1 MSVIA
6 ASFVV
11 RAVAGANEAA
21 NSTAGT
27 GSGASNGTAAAAA
40 AGAGAVAAG
49 GGAGAAP
56 AGLSDFQIVWDI
68 DIILLSII
76 ALLFL
81 LRLPR
86 FLARLYRFS
95 EWTSGLVLRNRPYHT
110 RTSASRRVQFSVGNN
125 SSMNDLSTDESHVM
139 YQDKMSAQRTPQVQ
153 GGIAS
158 SAYPPHVSNCPTFF
172 RPLLKLLHARVN
184 TGVSFSHMA
193 MMIVW
198 TGAVVFPAFYM
209 TEAFTDPVRF
219 GWITAS
225 QLPFVYAF
233 GTKNNVLGMFLGI
246 GYEKINFMHR
256 HAGRIV
262 LIAVNVHGLGYIYKW
277 CLSSNFQEE
286 IANPKCYWG
295 LIGMICIDGLF
306 LFSTEFVRKKAYNVF
321 LLTHISALAVLIIA
335 MLNHFAGTIPWAYA
349 CAAFYLLDLLLRLTK
364 TRFSTANLRAIPEL
378 GVTRVEIPNINSG
391 WRAGQHVRLRV
402 LSSGMGL
409 LGWSEVHPFTIASVA
424 EGPEGMVL
432 LCKKAGSWT
441 NTLYKMANSS
451 SSDEEGNG
459 RRVLVMVQGP
469 YGGLGNCMIPSFS
482 AATFVCGG
490 SGITLATSAMQEL
503 IQKDLNGESRVK
515 SIELIWTVQDASALV
530 PLLPF
535 FTSLIQQSV
544 FTPIRISVFYTRA
557 PIGKFPFPDNFFRS
571 TSLTL
576 SPGRPKFHQH
586 LEETI
591 TRTIGSN
598 SSSGN
603 SIGTHGLFVGV
614 CGPVSLADGVFVD
627 AGKID
632 PYRRDQIGGV
642 EVHAETFGW

>member
-1 MSVIA
+1 MSTIA
-6 ASFVV
+6 ASFVA
-11 RAVAGANEAA
+11 RAAAAGAATILSANGTSSGATST
-21 NSTAGT
+21 NSTT
-27 GSGASNGTAAAAA
+27 TAAAAA
-40 AGAGAVAAG
+40 GGAATGG
-49 GGAGAAP
+49 GGAAA
-56 AGLSDFQIVWDI
+56 AGPSDFQIVWSI

-86 FLARLYRFS
+86 FLARMYRFS
-95 EWTSGLVLRNRPYHT
+95 EWTSGLILRNRPYHM
-110 RTSASRRVQFSVGNN
+110 RTNGRRVQFSMSNN
-125 SSMNDLSTDESHVM
+125 VSMDDLATDDSHAT
-139 YQDKMSAQRTPQVQ
+139 YQEKAFAQRISATGAQAQ
-153 GGIAS
+153 GS
-158 SAYPPHVSNCPTFF
+158 YPPHVSNCITFF
-172 RPLLKLLHARVN
+172 RPLLKVMHTRIN
-184 TGVSFSHMA
+184 TGVSFSHVA
-193 MMIVW
+193 MMLFW
-198 TGAVVFPAFYM
+198 TGVIVFPAFYM

-219 GWITAS
+219 GYITAS

-233 GTKNNVLGMFLGI
+233 GTKNNVLATFLGI

-262 LIAVNVHGLGYIYKW
+262 LVSVNVHGLGYIYKW
-277 CLSSNFQEE
+277 CLASSFMEE

-306 LFSTEFVRKKAYNVF
+306 LFSTEFVRKKAYNIF
-321 LLTHISALAVLIIA
+321 LATHISALSVLVIA
-335 MLNHFAGTIPWAYA
+335 MLNHYDGAIPWAYA
-349 CAAFYLLDLLLRLTK
+349 CAAFYLFDLLLRITK
-364 TRFSTANLRAIPEL
+364 TRVSTATLRAIPEL

-409 LGWSEVHPFTIASVA
+409 IGWSEIHPFTIASVA
-424 EGPEGMVL
+424 DGPEGMVL
-432 LCKKAGSWT
+432 FCKKAGSWT
-441 NTLYKMANSS
+441 NRLYDMANTTGSE
-451 SSDEEGNG
+451 DNG
-459 RRVLVMVQGP
+459 RKISVMVQGP
-469 YGGLGNCMIPSFS
+469 YGGLGNCMVPSFS

-490 SGITLATSAMQEL
+490 SGITLATSTMQEL
-503 IQKDLNGESRVK
+503 IQKDLDGESRVK

-530 PLLPF
+530 PMLPL
-535 FTSLIQQSV
+535 FTSMIQQSV

-557 PIGKFPFPDNFFRS
+557 PIGKFPFADDFFRS

-576 SPGRPKFHQH
+576 SPGRPKFHKQ

-591 TRTIGSN
+591 TRTTALN
-598 SSSGN
+598 SSVKGGN
-603 SIGTHGLFVGV
+603 TCGLFVGV
-614 CGPVSLADGVFVD
+614 CGPVALADGVFAA